1 MLDFL
6 NDLLVIEGVM
16 FLHYELQDESELVIA
31 YQIKDGTFLNYTH
44 TSMSYELQHR
54 HLD

>member
-6 NDLLVIEGVM
+6 NDVLVIEGVM

-31 YQIKDGTFLNYTH
+31 YHMDGTFIDYTI
-44 TSMSYELQHR
+44 TQENYEL
-54 HLD
+54 LDKSSDA